1 MRAVV
6 AGVATA
12 LLLAPAFAAAAH
24 AEPSTPTEAADL
36 LHTLNSPNETDIGLF
51 GRSVAAVPDV
61 DGDGV
66 DDLLVGADNEAAA
79 GSPEGAGLAYVY
91 SGATGELVRTF
102 ASPNEEVGG
111 AFGFSVAGVPDLDG
125 DGRGDLLVGA
135 PFEDDGASST
145 GRAYVLSG
153 ATGALLH
160 TIVSPAAEAFGFLGR
175 SVAGLSGTGRGA
187 HLAVGAPSEDGG
199 DVNAGRVHVFSGT
212 TGALLRTVVSPTP
225 EQFGDFGD
233 SISGVPDVDG
243 DGRADLLVGANE
255 ESPPGSPR
263 YAGRAHL
270 FSGSDGSLLR
280 TLESPNEQ
288 GEAFFGLAV
297 SGVPDVD
304 GDGHGDLLVGE
315 VPIDLDSGL
324 PSTGTAYV
332 FSGATGDLLHELA
345 SPDPADFGA
354 FAEALS
360 GVPDVD
366 GDGRGELLI
375 GAPGEPCGGRAY
387 VFSGASGALLH
398 ALTSPTGQCGFSS
411 SFGNAVAAVQDLDGD
426 GRGELLI
433 AAFAEDRGGLES
445 VGRAYVF
452 SGGTTQAELDV
463 AAAALNSPV
472 PRGGSLELSV
482 TVENNTADEVT
493 GDLRLRVLTPSG
505 GTVTLRLL
513 NDATVDAG
521 QRGTAVLE
529 IPVSAGAPLGGYQG
543 TVEAISD
550 GAILGVGTFAF
561 DVVAGVASA
570 PLPNGSDAGRI
581 FGPAVVLS
589 AQGLAAAPVSP
600 GAGR

>member
-6 AGVATA
+6 AGVAAA
-12 LLLAPAFAAAAH
+12 LMLAPAVVATAH
-24 AEPSTPTEAADL
+24 AEPSTPTVAVEL
-36 LHTLNSPNETDIGLF
+36 LHTLTSPNETDIGLF

-111 AFGFSVAGVPDLDG
+111 GFGFSVAGVPDLDG

-135 PFEDDGASST
+135 PFEDDGANST

-153 ATGALLH
+153 ATGDLLH
-160 TIVSPAAEAFGFLGR
+160 TIVSPAAEGAGFFGL
-175 SVAGLSGTGRGA
+175 SVAGLGATDRDA

-199 DVNAGRVHVFSGT
+199 EVNAGRVHVFSGT

-243 DGRADLLVGANE
+243 DGRDDLLVGASE
-255 ESPPGSPR
+255 ETR
-263 YAGRAHL
+263 RNAGRAHL
-270 FSGSDGSLLR
+270 FSGSDGSLLH
-280 TLESPNEQ
+280 TLAPPIERFD
-288 GEAFFGLAV
+288 GFFGIAV

-304 GDGHGDLLVGE
+304 GDGRGDLIVGE
-315 VPIDLDSGL
+315 VPIDFDSGL
-324 PSTGTAYV
+324 PNTGTAYV
-332 FSGATGDLLHELA
+332 FSGATGDLLHELV
-345 SPDPADFGA
+345 SPDPEDFGV
-354 FAEALS
+354 FAEVLS

-375 GAPGEPCGGRAY
+375 GAPGEGCGGRAY
-387 VFSGASGALLH
+387 LFSGASGALLH
-398 ALTSPTGQCGFSS
+398 ELTSPNGRCGFGGN
-411 SFGNAVAAVQDLDGD
+411 FGSALAGVEDIDGD
-426 GRGELLI
+426 GRGELLVG
-433 AAFAEDRGGLES
+433 AQAEDRGALDA
-445 VGRAYVF
+445 VGRAYLF
-452 SGGTTQAELDV
+452 SAGPSQTELQI

-482 TVENNTADEVT
+482 TVENNTADDVT
-493 GDLRLRVLTPSG
+493 GDLRLRVLTPTG

-513 NDATVDAG
+513 NDATVNAG
-521 QRGTAVLE
+521 QRGAAVLE
-529 IPVSAGAPLGGYQG
+529 IPVSADAPLGGYQG
-543 TVEAISD
+543 TVEAVSD
-550 GAILGVGTFAF
+550 GAILGAGTFDF

-570 PLPNGSDAGRI
+570 PLPNGSAAGPI
-581 FGPAVVLS
+581 FGLAVVLS
-589 AQGLAAAPVSP
+589 AQGLAAAPVAL
-600 GAGR
+600 GVGR